1 MASEEVK
8 QKLQS
13 SILRRQSYEQAKTQ
27 RETEQ
32 TSELNFQQEQ
42 PNTPPSPQHKASE
55 CDLRHKTRSCC
66 SWNNPVHNSFHSSSN
81 STCQFS
87 PHLDHSDH
95 MSQLWDCSVHQVQM
109 DMTPRFIGP
118 VEMWIQAPVI
128 PPPENMLNNWILLK
142 HVYVAT
148 AVFSSPQQSS
158 PQLSVLPEVSVS
170 VRQHRPLQSCQSQP
184 LILNERPI
192 RNFQNHSLKI
202 QKRTSHA
209 QKMIPPRL
217 CVTPGAN
224 QHHPQVEERTVV
236 QEKGRVM
243 FVVGEDSSTGSSGKF
258 YEEQRSNESS
268 CLSDH
273 KQWRR
278 RPALRIHNTS
288 RRSSFTKPNTA
299 DTAPDHT
306 HRTGLVYDPKIM
318 TQQCM
323 CGDVTCDIKHAPR
336 IPLVFNTLMEN
347 GVINQCK
354 WITGSNE
361 AFHTEVLKIS
371 FQNSCGANPLSP
383 QHISALR
390 VAAGSVMNLMMLITQ
405 GQLRNGFA
413 IVQTDGHDVS
423 HSSPPCTSVSN
434 FSPVA
439 IAAKLLQEN
448 PYKKRILI
456 LDWDVHHCS
465 TTQEMF
471 YTDPNILLIS
481 LHRYGNNMPSAV
493 SGCPDEVGLD
503 DGVGFNINVQWS
515 CDLDSPIGDAEYLAA
530 FRTVIRPIAQQ
541 FCPEFIL
548 ISTEFNSVNGHPKSQ
563 SGPRVSAQC
572 FGLLTQNLMD
582 LCGGRVIVVLERGH
596 DVTPVC
602 EASTACVSALLENK
616 VVALTEDVLMKKPC
630 AAAVQ
635 SLYRVLEIH
644 SQYWS
649 SVRGLIHTVGDSWL
663 QTEGQ
668 HSVHTDTASALA
680 LLSVTPPNYTSSES
694 SRSCFGGNE
703 PVEHDEDEEL

>member
-13 SILRRQSYEQAKTQ
+13 SILRRQSYEQAKTP

-32 TSELNFQQEQ
+32 SSELNSQQEQ
-42 PNTPPSPQHKASE
+42 PNTPPSPQHTASE
-55 CDLRHKTRSCC
+55 GDLRHKTRSR
-66 SWNNPVHNSFHSSSN
+66 WRNPVRNSFHSSSN

-87 PHLDHSDH
+87 PHLDQSDH
-95 MSQLWDCSVHQVQM
+95 MSQLWDCSVQVQM
-109 DMTPRFIGP
+109 DTAPRCIGP

-128 PPPENMLNNWILLK
+128 PPPENMSNNWILLK
-142 HVYVAT
+142 HAYVAT
-148 AVFSSPQQSS
+148 AVYNSPQQS
-158 PQLSVLPEVSVS
+158 VLPGVS
-170 VRQHRPLQSCQSQP
+170 VRMRQHSPLHRCQSQP
-184 LILNERPI
+184 LILHERPI
-192 RNFQNHSLKI
+192 RNFQNHSFKI
-202 QKRTSHA
+202 QKRTSNTH
-209 QKMIPPRL
+209 KISFLFLCKTIPSFL
-217 CVTPGAN
+217 VTSGAN
-224 QHHPQVEERTVV
+224 QPQQHHPQVEERMAV
-236 QEKGRVM
+236 QERGRVM
-243 FVVGEDSSTGSSGKF
+243 FVVGEGSSTGSSGKF
-258 YEEQRSNESS
+258 YEEQSSDESS
-268 CLSDH
+268 SDH

-278 RPALRIHNTS
+278 RPALRMHNRS
-288 RRSSFTKPNTA
+288 RRSSFTEPNTA
-299 DTAPDHT
+299 DSTPDQT

-323 CGDVTCDIKHAPR
+323 CGDVTCAIKHPPR
-336 IPLVFNTLMEN
+336 IPLVFNTLLES
-347 GVINQCK
+347 GVIRQCE
-354 WITGSNE
+354 WITGPNE
-361 AFHTEVLKIS
+361 ALHTDVLKIS
-371 FQNSCGANPLSP
+371 FQNRIFACSGANPPSP

-423 HSSPPCTSVSN
+423 HSSSHCTAVTN
-434 FSPVA
+434 ISPVA

-448 PYKKRILI
+448 AHKKRILI

-471 YTDPNILLIS
+471 YTDPNILHIS
-481 LHRYGNNMPSAV
+481 LHRYGNSLPSA
-493 SGCPDEVGLD
+493 VGLD
-503 DGVGFNINVQWS
+503 DGVGFNVNVQWS
-515 CDLDSPIGDAEYLAA
+515 CDHDSPIGDAEYLAA

-541 FCPEFIL
+541 FCPELIL
-548 ISTEFNSVNGHPKSQ
+548 ISTEFNSVTGHPKSQ

-616 VVALTEDVLMKKPC
+616 VVALSEDVLMKKPC

-644 SQYWS
+644 GQYWS
-649 SVRGLIHTVGDSWL
+649 SVRALIHTVGESWL

-680 LLSVTPPNYTSSES
+680 LLSVTPPNYTSSKS
-694 SRSCFGGNE
+694 SRSCSGGNE
-703 PVEHDEDEEL
+703 PVEHDEDEDL